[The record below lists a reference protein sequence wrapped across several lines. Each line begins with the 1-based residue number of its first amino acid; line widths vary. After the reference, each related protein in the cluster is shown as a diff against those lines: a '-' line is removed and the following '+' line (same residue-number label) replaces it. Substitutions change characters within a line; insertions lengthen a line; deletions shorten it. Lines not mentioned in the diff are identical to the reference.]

1 MTLDEAIR
9 HCEEVADGC
18 SGTECKAD
26 HRQLAEWLKELKERR
41 SSKNERKSFRVIDIL
56 TGEEADT
63 YEIALNEDWAKDLM
77 YCDMEGFAIE
87 EDGSLILIDECGKYE
102 YCPIGRFEV
111 VWDE

>member
-1 MTLDEAIR
+1 MSEKHI
-9 HCEEVADGC
+9 ADV
-18 SGTECKAD
+18 SKKDTIS
-26 HRQLAEWLKELKERR
+26 RQAAFQKER
-41 SSKNERKSFRVIDIL
+41 KTFRVIDIL

-87 EDGSLILIDECGKYE
+87 EDGSLILIDECGKFE
-102 YCPIGRFEV
+102 YCPVGRFEV